1 MFSFNT
7 QLLVGTNQVTKTF
20 PGKKKKL
27 NSNSCADLKKGK
39 NLFQQRRKKILK
51 ANSMKEKGEKQNIRI
66 LLNIDLNTRF
76 YTIFIEYL
84 LKYYHI

>member
-1 MFSFNT
+1 MKSDYINT
-7 QLLVGTNQVTKTF
+7 
-20 PGKKKKL
+20 
-27 NSNSCADLKKGK
+27 NSCADLKKGK